1 MRCNE
6 LLTLKVNQHRLE
18 SKVRVKITT
27 MKPFFALLF
36 IGLIALSNAFAQKQE
51 VGPGPIITW
60 DTSTH
65 DFGDIEQGGKVEYT
79 YRFINSGNEPL
90 IITNVTTQ
98 CGCTTPKG
106 WPRDPVPPGGKGE
119 IIAAFNS
126 AGKFGKQHKVVTIVS
141 NAVNSEGAQ
150 LILKVNVLEKKNPD

>member
-1 MRCNE
+1 
-6 LLTLKVNQHRLE
+6 
-18 SKVRVKITT
+18 
-27 MKPFFALLF
+27 MKSFFALIF
-36 IGLIALSNAFAQKQE
+36 ACLITLSNAIGQKQE
-51 VGPGPIITW
+51 ITSGPILTW
-60 DTSTH
+60 DTASH
-65 DFGDIEQGGKVEYT
+65 DFGDIQQGDKVEYT
-79 YRFINSGNEPL
+79 YRFINSGSEPL

-150 LILKVNVLEKKNPD
+150 LILNVNVLEKKSPD

>member
-1 MRCNE
+1 
-6 LLTLKVNQHRLE
+6 
-18 SKVRVKITT
+18 
-27 MKPFFALLF
+27 MKSFFALIF
-36 IGLIALSNAFAQKQE
+36 ACLITLSNAIGQKQE
-51 VGPGPIITW
+51 ITSGPILTW
-60 DTSTH
+60 ETASH
-65 DFGDIEQGGKVEYT
+65 DFGDIEQGDKVEYT
-79 YRFINSGNEPL
+79 YRFTNSGSEPL

-106 WPRDPVPPGGKGE
+106 WPRDPVPSGGKGE

-150 LILKVNVLEKKNPD
+150 LILNVNVLEKKNPD

>member
-1 MRCNE
+1 
-6 LLTLKVNQHRLE
+6 
-18 SKVRVKITT
+18 
-27 MKPFFALLF
+27 MKSFFALIF
-36 IGLIALSNAFAQKQE
+36 ACLITLSNAIGQKQE
-51 VGPGPIITW
+51 ITSGPILTW
-60 DTSTH
+60 ETASH
-65 DFGDIEQGGKVEYT
+65 DFGDIEQGDKVEYT
-79 YRFINSGNEPL
+79 YRFTNSGSEPL

-150 LILKVNVLEKKNPD
+150 LILNVNVLEKKNPD

>member
-1 MRCNE
+1 
-6 LLTLKVNQHRLE
+6 
-18 SKVRVKITT
+18 
-27 MKPFFALLF
+27 MKSFFALIF
-36 IGLIALSNAFAQKQE
+36 ACLITLSNAIGQKQE
-51 VGPGPIITW
+51 ITSGPILTW
-60 DTSTH
+60 ETASH
-65 DFGDIEQGGKVEYT
+65 DFGDIEQGDKVEYT
-79 YRFINSGNEPL
+79 YRFTNSGGEPL

-150 LILKVNVLEKKNPD
+150 LILNVNVLEKKNPD

>member
-1 MRCNE
+1 MRMVIE
-6 LLTLKVNQHRLE
+6 FVE
-18 SKVRVKITT
+18 SIKITRIS
-27 MKPFFALLF
+27 LF
-36 IGLIALSNAFAQKQE
+36 IAFLSAGMVALSTAQAQE
-51 VGPGPIITW
+51 QERGEGPILTW
-60 DTSTH
+60 DKTTH
-65 DFGDIEQGGKVEYT
+65 DFGDIEQGEKVEYT
-79 YRFINSGNEPL
+79 YRFTNSGSEPL

-141 NAVNSEGAQ
+141 NAVNTEGAQ
-150 LILKVNVLEKKNPD
+150 LILKVNVFEKKSPD

>member
-1 MRCNE
+1 
-6 LLTLKVNQHRLE
+6 
-18 SKVRVKITT
+18 
-27 MKPFFALLF
+27 MKEFIVFLFA
-36 IGLIALSNAFAQKQE
+36 GLIVLSSSFAQQQE
-51 VGPGPIITW
+51 PVVTGPTLTW
-60 DTSTH
+60 DKATH
-65 DFGDIEQGGKVEYT
+65 DFGDIAQGDKVEYT
-79 YRFINSGNEPL
+79 YRFTNSGNESL

-141 NAVNSEGAQ
+141 NAVNLEGAQ
-150 LILKVNVLEKKNPD
+150 LILKVNVLEKKSPD

>member
-1 MRCNE
+1 
-6 LLTLKVNQHRLE
+6 
-18 SKVRVKITT
+18 
-27 MKPFFALLF
+27 MKSFFALIF
-36 IGLIALSNAFAQKQE
+36 ACLITLSNAIGQKQE
-51 VGPGPIITW
+51 ITSGPILTW
-60 DTSTH
+60 ETASH
-65 DFGDIEQGGKVEYT
+65 DFGDIEQGDKVEYT
-79 YRFINSGNEPL
+79 YRFTNSGSEPL

-106 WPRDPVPPGGKGE
+106 WPRDPVPSGGKGE

-150 LILKVNVLEKKNPD
+150 LILNVNVREKKNPD